1 MALTACN
8 IRTSPQGRE
17 LKLHGTALFPVA
29 CYYDDL
35 TTESL
40 PWHWHDELETLIV
53 VEGTAAVTAGTESF
67 TVRQGEGFF
76 CNTGVL
82 HAAWNAGHASC
93 LLHSVVFHPRLVGGS
108 IDSVFWQD
116 YLQPLLENL
125 SCKSVLLDGSAQWH
139 RNGVIS
145 IENAWKFCMEEPSGY
160 EFSVR
165 TALSELVFLLSS
177 NRPTVS
183 VPPSERSLREAERIK
198 TMLQFIQEHYPEE
211 LDTAQIAASARVSV
225 SECLRCFRNT
235 IGVPPIQYL
244 KQFRIQKAA
253 ELLATTDWKIAE
265 IATQCGFQ
273 DMSYFA
279 RTFRELKGSAPTEYR
294 NRARLANSRRG

>member
-1 MALTACN
+1 MALTACDT
-8 IRTSPQGRE
+8 RTSPQGRE
-17 LKLHGTALFPVA
+17 LKMHGTALFPVA

-35 TTESL
+35 TSEPV
-40 PWHWHDELETLIV
+40 PWHWHDELEAIVV
-53 VEGTAAVTAGTESF
+53 VEGTAVVAAGTESF

-82 HAAWNAGHASC
+82 HAAWNAGASSC

-108 IDSVFWQD
+108 IDSVFWQN
-116 YLQPLLENL
+116 YLQPLLECP
-125 SCKSVLLDGSAQWH
+125 SYKGVLLDGSALWRQ
-139 RNGVIS
+139 NGIS
-145 IENAWKFCMEEPSGY
+145 AIEDSCKLCMDEPPGY
-160 EFSVR
+160 EFLVR
-165 TALSELVFLLSS
+165 AALSELVFLLSR
-177 NRPTVS
+177 NRPAVAI
-183 VPPSERSLREAERIK
+183 PPSERSLRESERIK
-198 TMLQFIQEHYPEE
+198 TMLQFVQEHYPEE
-211 LDTAQIAASARVSV
+211 LDATQIAASARVSV

-253 ELLATTDWKIAE
+253 ELLAATDWKISE
-265 IATQCGFQ
+265 IGAQCGFQ

-294 NRARLANSRRG
+294 NQKETAKSRRG

>member
-40 PWHWHDELETLIV
+40 PWHWHDELEALIV

-165 TALSELVFLLSS
+165 TV
-177 NRPTVS
+177 
-183 VPPSERSLREAERIK
+183 
-198 TMLQFIQEHYPEE
+198 
-211 LDTAQIAASARVSV
+211 
-225 SECLRCFRNT
+225 
-235 IGVPPIQYL
+235 
-244 KQFRIQKAA
+244 
-253 ELLATTDWKIAE
+253 
-265 IATQCGFQ
+265 
-273 DMSYFA
+273 
-279 RTFRELKGSAPTEYR
+279 
-294 NRARLANSRRG
+294 

>member
-40 PWHWHDELETLIV
+40 PWHWHDELEALIV

-125 SCKSVLLDGSAQWH
+125 SCKSVLLDGSA
-139 RNGVIS
+139 G
-145 IENAWKFCMEEPSGY
+145 
-160 EFSVR
+160 
-165 TALSELVFLLSS
+165 
-177 NRPTVS
+177 
-183 VPPSERSLREAERIK
+183 
-198 TMLQFIQEHYPEE
+198 
-211 LDTAQIAASARVSV
+211 
-225 SECLRCFRNT
+225 
-235 IGVPPIQYL
+235 
-244 KQFRIQKAA
+244 
-253 ELLATTDWKIAE
+253 
-265 IATQCGFQ
+265 
-273 DMSYFA
+273 
-279 RTFRELKGSAPTEYR
+279 
-294 NRARLANSRRG
+294 